1 MVTKCARAYIV
12 SGALIGMTV
21 PSSQPLSQ
29 GHAKSPEIRNVEK
42 PPRVLQK
49 NRCPVIPVGHEFTT
63 PVARIEGETTS
74 CTLQA
79 NQVASWAPATAS
91 PLSTA
96 QPTTVMLA
104 GPSQR
109 NRTLSSSRRRHLGS
123 F

>member
-12 SGALIGMTV
+12 SGALIGITV
-21 PSSQPLSQ
+21 PSTQPLSQ
-29 GHAKSPEIRNVEK
+29 GHAKSPEVRNVEK
-42 PPRVLQK
+42 SPRVLQK

-63 PVARIEGETTS
+63 PVAGIEGEATS
-74 CTLQA
+74 CPLQA
-79 NQVASWAPATAS
+79 NQVGSWAPATGS

-96 QPTTVMLA
+96 QPNTAMPA

-109 NRTLSSSRRRHLGS
+109 NRTPSLSRRRHLGS